1 MYPNVQMFWIPVR
14 RLALKGHSTELDG
27 SIMEGSIGR
36 SNRLA
41 SWETQDPATDTTGL
55 KVKISLPLLQQFW
68 PSIFG
73 VTPFRSLLF
82 ASHTS

>member
-1 MYPNVQMFWIPVR
+1 MR

-55 KVKISLPLLQQFW
+55 KVKISAFAAAILALDFW
-68 PSIFG
+68 SN
-73 VTPFRSLLF
+73 PF
-82 ASHTS
+82 